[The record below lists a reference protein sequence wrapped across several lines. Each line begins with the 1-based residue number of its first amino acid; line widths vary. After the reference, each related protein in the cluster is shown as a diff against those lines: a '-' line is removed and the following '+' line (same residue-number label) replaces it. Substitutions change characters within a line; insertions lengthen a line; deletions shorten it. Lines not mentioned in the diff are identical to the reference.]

1 MLQEKIEAYSMEKNS
16 DYFKILMKL
25 HSIAKIGLL
34 YSKDPYAIENY
45 QEIND
50 ITKQAI
56 SSFSSVSIDRPNYF
70 ARDVYPTPNLS
81 TRTFLFNEKG
91 EVLMVKEAKT
101 GEWSF
106 PGGWVDLYDT
116 PSESAR
122 KECMQEAGADIEI
135 HRLVGILDHS
145 AYTSSK
151 MSEFVIL
158 FEGRVIGSLHS
169 HTHETTNVQY
179 FPLDSLPVLSTKL
192 SESEMK
198 RIIQA
203 IQKRETIF
211 D

>member
-1 MLQEKIEAYSMEKNS
+1 
-16 DYFKILMKL
+16 
-25 HSIAKIGLL
+25 
-34 YSKDPYAIENY
+34 
-45 QEIND
+45 
-50 ITKQAI
+50 
-56 SSFSSVSIDRPNYF
+56 
-70 ARDVYPTPNLS
+70 
-81 TRTFLFNEKG
+81 
-91 EVLMVKEAKT
+91 MVKEAKT
-101 GEWSF
+101 GQWSF

>member
-1 MLQEKIEAYSMEKNS
+1 MEKNS

-101 GEWSF
+101 GQWSF

-122 KECMQEAGADIEI
+122 KECMQEAGAEIEI
-135 HRLVGILDHS
+135 HRFVGILDHS

-179 FPLDSLPVLSTKL
+179 FSLDSLPVLSTKL

>member
-1 MLQEKIEAYSMEKNS
+1 MEKYNE
-16 DYFKILMKL
+16 YFKILMKI

-45 QEIND
+45 QEINA
-50 ITKQAI
+50 ITKQAL
-56 SSFSSVSIDRPNYF
+56 SSFTTISFDRPNYF

-81 TRTFLFNEKG
+81 SRTFILNEKG
-91 EVLMVKEAKT
+91 EILMVKEAKT
-101 GEWSF
+101 GQWSF

-122 KECMQEAGADIEI
+122 KECWQEAGAEVEI
-135 HRLVGILDHS
+135 TRFIGILDHT
-145 AYTSSK
+145 AQTSSK

-158 FEGRVIGSLHS
+158 FEGRVIGSLHA
-169 HTHETTNVQY
+169 HTHETTDVQY
-179 FPLDSLPVLSTKL
+179 FPLDALPVLSTKL
-192 SESEMK
+192 SENEMK

-203 IQKRETIF
+203 IQNKATIF